1 VAAQLDR
8 FREHPLNLADEI
20 CARQLREFLHRST
33 IAKIDM
39 EKPTAQGPT
48 PARKA
53 HIALGEKLNRKS
65 KPPPPLPVRPRGKM
79 SASRAARS
87 FDWHLV

>member
-1 VAAQLDR
+1 L
-8 FREHPLNLADEI
+8 
-20 CARQLREFLHRST
+20 T

-39 EKPTAQGPT
+39 EKPTARGPT

-65 KPPPPLPVRPRGKM
+65 KPSPPLPVQPRPKT
-79 SASRAARS
+79 SASPVAHGRLIGIS
-87 FDWHLV
+87 YE